1 MKIIFFGD
9 SITDAGRNRD
19 DLEKQSALGY
29 GYVRAIGDRLLGEA
43 PDKHVI
49 YNMGISGNRI
59 VDLYARI
66 KAHVWNREPDL
77 ISILIG
83 INDVWHEIN
92 HGNGVDVERFE
103 KVFRMIIEDTKKR
116 LPNVQFVLCEPF
128 VEEGTATC
136 PTDERPER
144 YELFKEIYDYARV
157 VERLAKE
164 YGCYYLPLQKKFDD
178 AVERIG
184 VKYYIPDGV
193 HPNVGG
199 SALIATEWMKLF
211 KEQIDK

>member
-19 DLEKQSALGY
+19 DLTKQSALGY
-29 GYVRAIGDRLLGEA
+29 GYVRVIGDRLLGEA

-66 KAHVWNREPDL
+66 KAHVWNRGPDL

-83 INDVWHEIN
+83 INDIWHEIS
-92 HGNGVDVERFE
+92 HKNGVDIERYE
-103 KVFRMIIEDTKKR
+103 KVYRMIIEDTEKR
-116 LPNVQFVLCEPF
+116 FPNVKFVLCEPF

-136 PTDERPER
+136 PTEEMPDR
-144 YELFKEIYDYARV
+144 YERFKEVYEYARV
-157 VERLAKE
+157 TERLAKE
-164 YGCYYLPLQKKFDD
+164 YGCYYLPLQRKFDE
-178 AVERIG
+178 AVEKLG
-184 VKYYIPDGV
+184 AEYYIPDGV
-193 HPNVGG
+193 HPNIGG
-199 SALIATEWMKLF
+199 SSLIATEWMKLYNE
-211 KEQIDK
+211 KIAK